1 MRLEGK
7 VALITG
13 SGSNIGRSMAR
24 IFAKEGASVVVNDIN
39 DEGGAKTVAL
49 IEKAGAQARFV
60 HADISTSEGVRHA
73 VAFTA
78 ETYGKVDIYLSNAHA
93 GEGGTIENFDRA
105 ATEQILAINLLALLE
120 GAHHCLPQMKKAGE
134 GAIVCTSSVQALL
147 GVRLPAYS
155 AAKAALL
162 GAVRTMAVELWPHK
176 IRVNAI
182 CPGGV
187 NGPMWE
193 VVDRLGEEY
202 LPEYEER
209 FGRELR
215 HLPMPVS
222 VDPMAI
228 AHAALYLASDEARFV
243 TGQHLAVDAGLAM
256 IHPGTHTG
264 PPPVETPEAKGI
276 YKKRLQE
283 EFKTWIKKKEEE
295 LNKIE

>member
-1 MRLEGK
+1 MRLEKK

-24 IFAKEGASVVVNDIN
+24 IFAREGAQVVVNDIN
-39 DEGGAKTVAL
+39 DEGGAETVAL
-49 IEKAGAQARFV
+49 IEKSGGEARFV

-73 VAFTA
+73 VEFTA
-78 ETYGKVDIYLSNAHA
+78 RTYGKVDIYLSNANA
-93 GEGGTIENFDRA
+93 GNGGTIQEFDRA
-105 ATEQILAINLLALLE
+105 GTEHILA
-120 GAHHCLPQMKKAGE
+120 
-134 GAIVCTSSVQALL
+134 VCTSSVQALL
-147 GVRLPAYS
+147 GVQSPAYS

-187 NGPMWE
+187 GGQMWE

-202 LPEYEER
+202 LPEFEER

-222 VDPMAI
+222 VDPTAI
-228 AHAALYLASDEARFV
+228 AHAALYLASEEARFV
-243 TGQHLAVDAGLAM
+243 TGQHLTVDAGLSM
-256 IHPGTHTG
+256 IHYGLHSG
-264 PPPVETPEAKGI
+264 PPPVETPAAARAYQE
-276 YKKRLQE
+276 RLQQ
-283 EFKTWIKKKEEE
+283 EFKTWVEENEKESRP
-295 LNKIE
+295 

>member
-1 MRLEGK
+1 MRLQGK

-13 SGSNIGRSMAR
+13 SGRNIGRSMAR

-39 DEGGAKTVAL
+39 DEGGAETVAL
-49 IEKAGAQARFV
+49 IEKAGGQARFV
-60 HADISTSEGVRHA
+60 HADISTSEGVRHV
-73 VAFTA
+73 VAFAA

-93 GEGGTIENFDRA
+93 GDGGTIENFDRA
-105 ATEQILAINLLALLE
+105 GTEQVLAINLLALLE
-120 GAHHCLPQMKKAGE
+120 GAHHCLPEMKKAGE

-147 GVRLPAYS
+147 GVQSPAYS

-202 LPEYEER
+202 LAEFEER

-228 AHAALYLASDEARFV
+228 AHAALYLSSEEARFV
-243 TGQHLAVDAGLAM
+243 TGQHLTVDAGLAM
-256 IHPGTHTG
+256 IHYGMHSG
-264 PPPVETPEAKGI
+264 PPPVETPAAKGA
-276 YKKRLQE
+276 YEERFQE
-283 EFKTWIKKKEEE
+283 EFKVWMEEKEKEVQP
-295 LNKIE
+295 

>member
-24 IFAKEGASVVVNDIN
+24 IFAREGALVAVNDI
-39 DEGGAKTVAL
+39 DEEGGEKTVEL
-49 IEKAGAQARFV
+49 IEKAGGQARFV

-73 VAFTA
+73 VNFTA
-78 ETYGKVDIYLSNAHA
+78 ATYGKIDIYLSNAHA
-93 GEGGTIENFDRA
+93 GDGGTIQAFDRQG
-105 ATEQILAINLLALLE
+105 TEQVLAVNLLALLE
-120 GAHHCLPQMKKAGE
+120 GAHHCLPEMEKAGE

-147 GVRLPAYS
+147 GVQSPAYS

-187 NGPMWE
+187 RGPLWE

-202 LPEYEER
+202 LPEFEER

-228 AHAALYLASDEARFV
+228 AHAALYLSSEEARYV
-243 TGQHLAVDAGLAM
+243 TGQHLSVDAGLAM
-256 IHPGTHTG
+256 IHPGIHSG
-264 PPPVETPEAKGI
+264 PPPVESPAAKGE
-276 YKKRLQE
+276 YQERLQRE
-283 EFKTWIKKKEEE
+283 LQSWMDEKEKETQQ
-295 LNKIE
+295 